1 MSDLFRTIMEG
12 QIEENISE
20 DLDIYTEAV
29 KAEKIDYLK
38 TYPKQIFLPFGSIKR
53 DRGNVAMLYT
63 HSLQESIDIIN
74 NKDNCIGG
82 INYPLY
88 YFNMLYQGKIYTKK
102 FRYRLS
108 KERKELYE
116 EIKDKTNLIPKIKL
130 SNSLADNKNLYYDL
144 YKYIEIFRSLAF
156 KVIPLKYIELYWDY
170 MKKIYNIDFPNR
182 KTKFIVCNLNNYK
195 LSKKLKENLDNPL
208 YIIFF
213 TLYKK
218 PELLK
223 DIDIDYYFY
232 VKNRVLKVNPSL
244 LDEKSYLKL
253 KIEMNKIMKNV
264 VPDETITISTDEKE
278 ITQSEIV
285 ANAVVALNT
294 VVKVDKTPDTIT
306 NDEELKELTKEDEV
320 DKELEVVAKKSV
332 EEVTNK
338 IDPTEVPED
347 DVNVQ
352 VASNIKKEVEDNH
365 DLLKKIYYQNKNGD
379 KVEKSTA
386 STARDELLRKNQK
399 NLKVKNMTLDKI
411 ISVKTK
417 DVKIPITDVSDQ
429 LTTTNTHMD
438 KIRYDNLDT
447 TYIKDV
453 MQKDI
458 MDAFLALN
466 DKSIPLFIR
475 DIKVEDTSDELNY
488 KDTYTIYME
497 DGNRNRHT
505 VKVDIP
511 KFIDNRFLYIGGNKK
526 VIKHQSFYLPVV
538 KIAPNK
544 VEIVTN
550 YSKMTIEREDGVN
563 SSSVDRMKKL
573 VVANKDK
580 LGDAFKVGYEF
591 PNNKKFITTI
601 EYDQYSKLYTS
612 FKYKGS
618 MIFFNQATAIQ
629 YAEDNKI
636 TIPENHI
643 FIGIVKGTPAF
654 IDIDKQTTDDDRNIT
669 DLIVSCLPQ
678 ELETEYHKT
687 KSAKRMMFA
696 KVKIMRQNVYVGM
709 LLGFWAGLSKL
720 LQLMKVNYRVVD
732 KIEKELKSNE
742 EYIKFNDCILIYE
755 QNIPISLILNGFRM
769 FKTEKYS
776 MASFDT
782 KEPYSDYILKVY
794 GSAITENAL
803 MNFYEFVL
811 DPITIDVLE
820 QLELPTNIIDL
831 YIYAINLLADSQ
843 YSAQIDQRLS
853 RIRCGEI
860 IPAILYERLAKNY
873 VEYRNSNGA
882 KKYTVPQNAVI
893 QEILAQK
900 TVEDYSTLNP
910 TLEMEQLH
918 AVSTKGFRG
927 VNLDD
932 SYTIERRSYDKSMTG
947 IIAANTSP
955 DGGVGVSRTLT
966 MEPQI
971 TNIRG
976 IVEDTTNTF
985 EKLDDVNLY
994 SAGEMT
1000 MPLCN
1005 AIDDP
1010 NRLGHA
1016 IEFVAYKPL

>member
-12 QIEENISE
+12 QIDDVYTTIE
-20 DLDIYTEAV
+20 DEVFTEAV

-53 DRGNVAMLYT
+53 GRGNVAMVY
-63 HSLQESIDIIN
+63 SRSFQETIDVIN
-74 NKDNCIGG
+74 NKENCIGG
-82 INYPLY
+82 VNYPLY
-88 YFNMLYQGKIYTKK
+88 YFNMLYQGKIHVKK

-108 KERKELYE
+108 KERKELYQ
-116 EIKDKTNLIPKIKL
+116 EIKDKTSLIPKLKL
-130 SNSLADNKNLYYDL
+130 SESISDNKNLYYDL
-144 YKYIEIFRSLAF
+144 YKYIEIFTSLAF
-156 KVIPLKYIELYWDY
+156 KAIPLKYIELYWDY
-170 MKKIYNIDFPNR
+170 MKKIYSIKFPNR
-182 KTKFIVCNLNNYK
+182 DTKFVVCDLNNYK
-195 LSKKLKENLDNPL
+195 LTKNLKENLTNPL

-218 PELLK
+218 PELLA
-223 DIDIDYYFY
+223 DINIDYYFY
-232 VKNRVLKVNPSL
+232 VKNKVLKINPSL
-244 LDEKSYLKL
+244 LTKRDYITLKV
-253 KIEMNKIMKNV
+253 EMNRIMKNV
-264 VPDETITISTDEKE
+264 VNDDVMTVSVDEKE
-278 ITQSEIV
+278 IDHSELL
-285 ANAVVALNT
+285 ANASLALTT
-294 VVKVDKTPDTIT
+294 VVKVDKTPDVIT
-306 NDEELKELTKEDEV
+306 NDEELKELTKTDEV

-332 EEVTNK
+332 EKAVSEVKPDTTN
-338 IDPTEVPED
+338 ED
-347 DVNVQ
+347 EVNVQ
-352 VASNIKKEVEDNH
+352 VAGNIKKEVEDNH
-365 DLLKKIYYQNKNGD
+365 ELLKKIYYQNKNGD
-379 KVEKSTA
+379 KAEKSTA

-411 ISVKTK
+411 ISIKTK
-417 DVKIPITDVSDQ
+417 DVKIPITDISDE
-429 LTTTNTHMD
+429 LTTTNQNMS
-438 KIRYDNLDT
+438 KIRFSNLDT
-447 TYIKDV
+447 TYIKEV
-453 MQKDI
+453 MEKDI

-475 DIKVEDTSDELNY
+475 DIKIEDSSDELNY

-550 YSKMTIEREDGVN
+550 YSKMTIEREDGAN
-563 SSSVDRMKKL
+563 SSSVERMKKL
-573 VVANKDK
+573 IVANKDTI
-580 LGDAFKVGYEF
+580 GEAFKVGYEF
-591 PNNKKFITTI
+591 PNNKKYITTI
-601 EYDQYSKLYTS
+601 EYDQYSKLYS
-612 FKYKGS
+612 YFKYKGS
-618 MIFFNQATAIQ
+618 MVYFRQSDALQ
-629 YAEDNKI
+629 YAVDNKI

-643 FIGIVKGTPAF
+643 FIGLIKGEPVF
-654 IDIDKQTTDDDRNIT
+654 IDIDTQLTDKELSIT

-678 ELETEYHKT
+678 ELETQYHKT

-720 LQLMKVNYRVVD
+720 LELMKVQYRVVD
-732 KIEKELKSNE
+732 KLEKALKPNE
-742 EYIKFNDCILIYE
+742 EYIKFSDCYMIYE
-755 QNIPISLILNGFRM
+755 QNIPISLILNGLRM
-769 FKTEKYS
+769 FKTEKYQ
-776 MASFDT
+776 MADFDT
-782 KEPYSDYILKVY
+782 KTPYSEYILKVY

-820 QLELPTNIIDL
+820 QLELPTEIVEL
-831 YIYAINLLADSQ
+831 YICAINLLADSQ
-843 YSAQIDQRLS
+843 HSKQIDQRLS
-853 RIRCGEI
+853 RIRCAEI

-910 TLEMEQLH
+910 TLEMEQLQS
-918 AVSTKGFRG
+918 VSTKGFRG

-932 SYTIERRSYDKSMTG
+932 SYTIERRSFDKSMTG
-947 IIAANTSP
+947 IMAANTSP

-966 MEPQI
+966 MEPAV

-976 IVEDTTNTF
+976 IVEDTEHTLN
-985 EKLDDVNLY
+985 DMNDVNLY

-1010 NRLGHA
+1010 NRLG
-1016 IEFVAYKPL
+1016 

>member
-12 QIEENISE
+12 KIEENIPE
-20 DLDIYTEAV
+20 DIDIFTEAV

-38 TYPKQIFLPFGSIKR
+38 TYPKQIFLPFGDIR
-53 DRGNVAMLYT
+53 RGRGNVAMVYS
-63 HSLQESIDIIN
+63 HSLQESIDIMN

-82 INYPLY
+82 VNYPLY
-88 YFNMLYQGKIYTKK
+88 YFNMLYQGKIHTKRFK
-102 FRYRLS
+102 YRLTN
-108 KERKELYE
+108 ERKELYE
-116 EIKDKTNLIPKIKL
+116 EIKEKTSLVPKIKL
-130 SNSLADNKNLYYDL
+130 SDSVSDNKNLYYDL
-144 YKYIEIFRSLAF
+144 YKYLEIFKSLAF

-170 MKKIYNIDFPNR
+170 MKRIYSIKFPNR
-182 KTKFIVCNLNNYK
+182 NNKFVVCNLNNYK
-195 LSKKLKENLDNPL
+195 LTKNLKDNLNNPL

-218 PELLK
+218 PELLT
-223 DIDIDYYFY
+223 DINIDYYFY
-232 VKNRVLKVNPSL
+232 VGNRVLKINPSL
-244 LDEKSYLKL
+244 LDKKSYNTL
-253 KIEMNKIMKNV
+253 KIEMNRIMKNV
-264 VPDETITISTDEKE
+264 VSDEIIIHTMDEKE
-278 ITQSEIV
+278 INHGELV
-285 ANAVVALNT
+285 ANAAIALT
-294 VVKVDKTPDTIT
+294 TTIKVDKTPDVIT
-306 NDEELKELTKEDEV
+306 NDEELKELTKTDEV
-320 DKELEVVAKKSV
+320 DKELEVVAKNSV
-332 EEVTNK
+332 DKAVSEVE
-338 IDPTEVPED
+338 PSEVNED
-347 DVNVQ
+347 EVNTQ
-352 VASNIKKEVEDNH
+352 VAGNIKKEVEGDH
-365 DLLKKIYYQNKNGD
+365 ELLKKIYYQNKNGD
-379 KVEKSTA
+379 KIEKSTA

-399 NLKVKNMTLDKI
+399 NLKVRNMTLDKV

-417 DVKIPITDVSDQ
+417 DVKIPVTDISDK
-429 LTTTNTHMD
+429 LTTTNKNMS
-438 KIRYDNLDT
+438 KMRYSNLDN
-447 TYIKDV
+447 TYIKEV
-453 MQKDI
+453 MEKDI

-475 DIKVEDTSDELNY
+475 DIKIEDSSDELNY

-538 KIAPNK
+538 KLSPNK

-550 YSKMTIEREDGVN
+550 YSKMTIEREDGAN

-573 VVANKDK
+573 IVSHKDV

-591 PNNKKFITTI
+591 PNNKKYITTI
-601 EYDQYSKLYTS
+601 EYDQYSKLYS
-612 FKYKGS
+612 YFKYKGS
-618 MIFFNQATAIQ
+618 MIYFRQSDAIQ

-643 FIGIVKGTPAF
+643 FIGLVKGEPTF
-654 IDIDKQTTDDDRNIT
+654 IDIDSQLTDKGLSIT
-669 DLIVSCLPQ
+669 DLIVSCLPA
-678 ELETEYHKT
+678 ELETQYHKT
-687 KSAKRMMFA
+687 KSSKRMMFT

-709 LLGFWAGLSKL
+709 LLGFWAGISKL
-720 LQLMKVNYRVVD
+720 LTLLKVNYRVED
-732 KIEKELKSNE
+732 KLEKALKPNE
-742 EYIKFNDCILIYE
+742 EYIKFSDCYLIYE
-755 QNIPISLILNGFRM
+755 QNVPISLILNGIRM
-769 FKTEKYS
+769 FKTEKYT
-776 MASFDT
+776 MADFDT
-782 KEPYSDYILKVY
+782 KTPYSEYILKVY

-820 QLELPTNIIDL
+820 QLEMPTEIVEL

-843 YSAQIDQRLS
+843 HSAQIDQRLS
-853 RIRCGEI
+853 RIRCAEI

-873 VEYRNSNGA
+873 VDYRNSNGA

-910 TLEMEQLH
+910 TLEMEQLQS
-918 AVSTKGFRG
+918 VSTKGFRG

-932 SYTIERRSYDKSMTG
+932 SYTIERRSFDKSMTG
-947 IIAANTSP
+947 IMAANTSP
-955 DGGVGVSRTLT
+955 DGNVGVSRTLT
-966 MEPQI
+966 MEPAI

-976 IVEDTTNTF
+976 IVEDTSNI
-985 EKLDDVNLY
+985 LDNLNDVNLY

-1016 IEFVAYKPL
+1016 MGFCCV